1 MIHYLLLFQFT
12 FLYCLSVV
20 IGLVVYGSNF
30 DGITGWLYLFPLI
43 VLPVIHKSIYPF
55 IARGLAPKW
64 RSLILA
70 MGAITGLMAYKSMH
84 FAYWDEHSSSQAIA
98 VSLLGVLSYFASV
111 YGATRVRQWQ
121 GKHSIAGVAALLIIA
136 LTWWYTTVF
145 PMLPLFA
152 VSLILALAILWP
164 LGKTTTALQYQ
175 LAGKLP
181 TIIRPGYLLF
191 LLMLD
196 LSLVVWD
203 FQVNSQWATHIA
215 CAFLMASVGYYVVSK
230 SITSRIRIWIYGL
243 VFVFLINTIVG
254 IIWPVWLLM
263 LAHAAINGLL
273 LGVLCRYTINSH
285 SGEFQPQGAIAVSLV
300 VVLGMVFGYL
310 FYANLDYVQWRIVF
324 ILPYLL
330 FVFFQK
336 RKRSSL

>member
-1 MIHYLLLFQFT
+1 MIHYLLLFQFS

-43 VLPVIHKSIYPF
+43 VLPIIHKSIYPF

-70 MGAITGLMAYKSMH
+70 MGAIIGLVAYKSMH
-84 FAYWDEHSSSQAIA
+84 FAYWDEHSSLQATM
-98 VSLLGVLSYFASV
+98 VSLLGVFSYVASV

-121 GKHSIAGVAALLIIA
+121 GKHSMAGVAALLIIA
-136 LTWWYTTVF
+136 LIWWYSSIF

-152 VSLILALAILWP
+152 VSSILAVAILWP
-164 LGKTTTALQYQ
+164 LGRTTTALQYQ

-191 LLMLD
+191 ILMLD

-230 SITSRIRIWIYGL
+230 LITNSNRIWIYGL
-243 VFVFLINTIVG
+243 TFVFLMNIIAGV
-254 IIWPVWLLM
+254 IWPFWLLM
-263 LAHAAINGLL
+263 LPHAAIDGLL
-273 LGVLCRYTINSH
+273 LGVLCRYSIISH
-285 SGEFQPQGAIAVSLV
+285 SGEFQPHRVLAASFIV
-300 VVLGMVFGYL
+300 VWAMVFGYL
-310 FYANLDYVQWRIVF
+310 FYANLDYVQWRVVF

-330 FVFFQK
+330 FLFFLKGRQ
-336 RKRSSL
+336 SSL